1 MILFMPRGQ
10 IIQKTKTN
18 KNLMIR
24 WILLQITIKGLVL
37 DLSDKNAGVTVT
49 ITALITHWLPVF
61 TL

>member
-1 MILFMPRGQ
+1 MILFMPRGL
-10 IIQKTKTN
+10 IIKKTKIN
-18 KNLMIR
+18 KKLTIR

>member
-1 MILFMPRGQ
+1 MPRGL
-10 IIQKTKTN
+10 IIKKTEIN
-18 KNLMIR
+18 KNLTIR
-24 WILLQITIKGLVL
+24 WILLQITIKGLAL